1 MVFTRCTS
9 SNGATALS
17 ATFFEQ
23 CLKSVWNVV
32 SQTEYD
38 FVFLNTSPLSSWSWL
53 RLSRNFFWIAL
64 PDWRSEIKIYSPS
77 LFLKY
82 QMGGS
87 LFYMIWVCP
96 YCDFIFTF
104 SWNAQTETS
113 RWISHKRTLC
123 SYKALLEYWQ
133 TIYILCNGFVDCY
146 LILCLCNWKSKGTRL
161 RKIFMTFLKG
171 SKNWKQSSSH
181 GSISWCCSEVVN
193 RQITHLYGHTLRN
206 LFFWFPFSRK

>member
-1 MVFTRCTS
+1 MIMVFTRCTS

-82 QMGGS
+82 QRS
-87 LFYMIWVCP
+87 ACLFYMALGCP

-104 SWNAQTETS
+104 TWNTHTGNS
-113 RWISHKRTLC
+113 RGSSHKRTLS
-123 SYKALLEYWQ
+123 SYK
-133 TIYILCNGFVDCY
+133 V
-146 LILCLCNWKSKGTRL
+146 
-161 RKIFMTFLKG
+161 
-171 SKNWKQSSSH
+171 
-181 GSISWCCSEVVN
+181 
-193 RQITHLYGHTLRN
+193 
-206 LFFWFPFSRK
+206 LFGY